1 MGAIQTINILMAERH
16 GHQEYGDC
24 PQVLH
29 SDECGK
35 KAWWVLG
42 TVEGLLRNVDFDENG
57 HHWVLQPLIDF
68 KYEVIETR
76 MNSMFELATI
86 DEIDK
91 LRTADG
97 NTDSGK
103 SSDEL
108 SIGDLEVNLT
118 IWYNELE

>member
-1 MGAIQTINILMAERH
+1 M
-16 GHQEYGDC
+16 
-24 PQVLH
+24 
-29 SDECGK
+29 
-35 KAWWVLG
+35 
-42 TVEGLLRNVDFDENG
+42 
-57 HHWVLQPLIDF
+57 LQPLIDF

-97 NTDSGK
+97 NSSSGK

-118 IWYNELE
+118 IWYSALE